1 MTTCQYCTPEWLE
14 EGAKGYHANP
24 KYQKEF
30 EKLSI
35 TLCFR
40 VKAEPAW
47 GIDEDIIFGADVQKG
62 KLIKLAFFSEEA
74 AKNEAEYILVATPQ
88 EWKKII
94 RKESKFITDFM
105 LAKITL
111 EQGSKVG
118 ILGVAPHANTLV
130 DVLNPVEIQFPDE
143 MTTDEL
149 NKYRAYVEEFR
160 VELGV

>member
-1 MTTCQYCTPEWLE
+1 MTTCLYCTPEWLE
-14 EGAKGYHANP
+14 ESSKGYRSNP
-24 KYQKEF
+24 SYQQEF
-30 EKLSI
+30 EKISI
-35 TLCFR
+35 KLCFR
-40 VKAEPAW
+40 IKAEPDW
-47 GIDEDIIFGADVQKG
+47 GIEKDIIFGTVIQTG
-62 KLIKLAFFSEEA
+62 TMEELAFFSEEA

-105 LAKITL
+105 LGKITL

-130 DVLNPVEIQFPDE
+130 DVLNPVEIRFPDE
-143 MTTDEL
+143 MNTDEL
-149 NKYRAYVEEFR
+149 NKYREYVEEFR